1 MIMKKLLL
9 MWMVAMLAAVNLY
22 AEEEGG
28 MGKWQKSFQ
37 PVTNADDMGTVR
49 VAQAPD
55 GSVYV
60 SSKWN
65 AALQFAKKNVAK
77 PEIES
82 SSIILKYDAD
92 GEEQWAVTLEGNV
105 LVKTMAVDADGTLY
119 AAGEVVEV
127 ATFTGADGASKTA
140 TGDSFNIST
149 FVVKISKDGKVEA
162 VQVFTP
168 ETDETIGSAMGEV
181 WGDYTNLYPGWDPI
195 SMTPNNIQVVGD
207 NVYVSAYYAGDVPSL
222 GWEGCYF
229 FNEDFGM
236 YADTQA
242 AGVFMLNKSDLS
254 GATSVANVKAT
265 EEVCDH
271 LYGVDAINFMVTPS
285 MVGVCFI
292 GNGKLTLTTSKGTKD
307 FTDWEYDGDDIA
319 HPMVFALITNDLKT
333 LVFPADANNY
343 YASPGDYDFLRPV
356 LENGKVYLAGSFYGN
371 FALDRDVTNNIPTT
385 FLGALDLLK
394 MEADWVITSPAEAG
408 AVKPK
413 AMVVIGD
420 EIKLAT
426 DKGLVSI
433 ETATGKFLEMMD
445 MLVADGDAYNN
456 EYSAIAMV
464 NDNTVT
470 IVSMNMDGG
479 DNPGGDDD
487 GDSFGHWTKTI
498 EPVVPVTDEG
508 SSVDKNLK
516 GLHTAVALD
525 GSVYASTT
533 FDQPFSFAGKSLPD
547 TEGMLSTAI
556 LKYNNQGK
564 EQWAVALE
572 GAALV
577 TAMTAEFDGTLYAA
591 GTFMDK
597 VTIVSADGSTQVVE
611 NNDDK
616 YTAYVIKVSKDG
628 KVEAVKTLTS
638 EVNEYI
644 ASQVGDPWDMGVES
658 PLYQAWEP
666 IEITPTAIHEY
677 GGRVYVSALYTG
689 DVAELGWK
697 GSYADQWGMMYTD
710 NLSQGI
716 FSLAKSDLSSPTSVA
731 NVQMTDVVAAGDYSP
746 EGIDFVIDEGTIYLG
761 FFVMAGDLTLTTA
774 SATENI
780 SVDYGKQQ
788 YVLATIT
795 NNNTSVKRFDGFRG
809 DKKGGAPKSILV
821 AEGDKLFI
829 GGTFYG
835 ELPFDNSKTSG
846 AFIPATNG
854 EDNRYTYWNT
864 AFLTSLNKADGSV
877 NWTLVPPVEQETNGL
892 ALAFEGGNLMAS
904 MSIGTMLI
912 DANSGNVMT
921 DKSKTQTLEDLVGI
935 KTAVNGYI
943 YRKAS
948 KEKGV
953 KVYVCGRYKAD
964 EAQDVLTDVKEI
976 DAPADAAADVPA
988 FNLMGQPIDASYKG
1002 IAVTK
1007 SGKLV
1012 LVK

>member
-1 MIMKKLLL
+1 M
-9 MWMVAMLAAVNLY
+9 
-22 AEEEGG
+22 
-28 MGKWQKSFQ
+28 
-37 PVTNADDMGTVR
+37 
-49 VAQAPD
+49 
-55 GSVYV
+55 
-60 SSKWN
+60 
-65 AALQFAKKNVAK
+65 
-77 PEIES
+77 
-82 SSIILKYDAD
+82 
-92 GEEQWAVTLEGNV
+92 
-105 LVKTMAVDADGTLY
+105 
-119 AAGEVVEV
+119 
-127 ATFTGADGASKTA
+127 
-140 TGDSFNIST
+140 
-149 FVVKISKDGKVEA
+149 
-162 VQVFTP
+162 
-168 ETDETIGSAMGEV
+168 
-181 WGDYTNLYPGWDPI
+181 
-195 SMTPNNIQVVGD
+195 
-207 NVYVSAYYAGDVPSL
+207 
-222 GWEGCYF
+222 
-229 FNEDFGM
+229 
-236 YADTQA
+236 
-242 AGVFMLNKSDLS
+242 
-254 GATSVANVKAT
+254 
-265 EEVCDH
+265 
-271 LYGVDAINFMVTPS
+271 
-285 MVGVCFI
+285 
-292 GNGKLTLTTSKGTKD
+292 
-307 FTDWEYDGDDIA
+307 
-319 HPMVFALITNDLKT
+319 
-333 LVFPADANNY
+333 
-343 YASPGDYDFLRPV
+343 
-356 LENGKVYLAGSFYGN
+356 
-371 FALDRDVTNNIPTT
+371 
-385 FLGALDLLK
+385 
-394 MEADWVITSPAEAG
+394 
-408 AVKPK
+408 
-413 AMVVIGD
+413 
-420 EIKLAT
+420 
-426 DKGLVSI
+426 
-433 ETATGKFLEMMD
+433 
-445 MLVADGDAYNN
+445 
-456 EYSAIAMV
+456 
-464 NDNTVT
+464 
-470 IVSMNMDGG
+470 
-479 DNPGGDDD
+479 
-487 GDSFGHWTKTI
+487 
-498 EPVVPVTDEG
+498 
-508 SSVDKNLK
+508 
-516 GLHTAVALD
+516 ALD

-638 EVNEYI
+638 EVNEDI

-658 PLYQAWEP
+658 PLYQAWDP

-846 AFIPATNG
+846 AFIPAANG

-912 DANSGNVMT
+912 DAHSGNVMT

-953 KVYVCGRYKAD
+953 KVYVCGRYKAE
-964 EAQDVLTDVKEI
+964 EAQSVLTDVKEI